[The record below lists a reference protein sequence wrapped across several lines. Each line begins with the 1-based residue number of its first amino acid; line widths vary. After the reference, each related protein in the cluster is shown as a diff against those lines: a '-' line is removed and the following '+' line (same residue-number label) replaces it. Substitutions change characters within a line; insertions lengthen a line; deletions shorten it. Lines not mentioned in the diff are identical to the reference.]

1 MNKTS
6 FKKLYGGSSSNSLMD
21 DLTTQTMDVNQKLSI
36 IDEVKKSSVIKDKIE
51 LLKKSIKD
59 TTQEARL
66 NLDEIERLNLEIYD
80 TIIEIFKIKDESNE
94 KYIEF
99 LTELKEKKKELS
111 TELENVESE
120 LKQTEDKIRD
130 RSSSSLRD
138 DEEYQSVI
146 SEFKSREEKLKNKKN
161 EIVGKMQLI
170 DTTSKTGEISEAELN
185 EMLENITELIEVTN
199 EQKEKQ
205 IELKDVLG
213 TVMGVM
219 KKNFEIMNKSNVNTI
234 EQTIV
239 ELRELTPEI
248 KMIKEKYFNKGESKE
263 ETKEEE
269 VPSEEAPPPPPAQSE
284 PAPPPAPAPSE
295 ELAKVDESTNIEDNE
310 SLTKSQN
317 GGRYRKK
324 RIKKTKKKLKKHK
337 KTKRKKKVKGGYQY
351 SKKSNKKSNKKSS
364 KKISKKPKKPL
375 KIG

>member
-21 DLTTQTMDVNQKLSI
+21 DLTTQTMDVNKKLSI
-36 IDEVKKSSVIKDKIE
+36 IDKVKKSSVIKDKIE

-111 TELENVESE
+111 RELENVESE

-138 DEEYQSVI
+138 NEEYQSVI

-185 EMLENITELIEVTN
+185 EILENITELIEITN

-205 IELKDVLG
+205 MELKDVLG

-219 KKNFEIMNKSNVNTI
+219 KKNFEIMNKANVNTI
-234 EQTIV
+234 EQTIA

-269 VPSEEAPPPPPAQSE
+269 APSVQVPSVEAPSEEAPSE
-284 PAPPPAPAPSE
+284 DV
-295 ELAKVDESTNIEDNE
+295 AKVEQATNIEDNE

-337 KTKRKKKVKGGYQY
+337 KTKRKKK
-351 SKKSNKKSNKKSS
+351 SKRW
-364 KKISKKPKKPL
+364 IS
-375 KIG
+375 IF